1 MLLSLLIL
9 CYLLLLLAT
18 CADSLFFGGLGSLG
32 SCSCPP
38 MPACGGGLPSLPTP
52 CQIFSCPPQIPSS
65 SGSCGAAAPS
75 YQASYS
81 ALPAAPQPPAY
92 QPAYQPQPVAPV
104 PQPPAS
110 SYQYNQPASQYP
122 SFSSFSNQP
131 LAPAYP
137 AANGY
142 STSQYANSQTQ
153 PEALKL
159 PPLIGNSFSGPGPS
173 PPAPSS
179 NSYTASNSQA
189 LQQPVQSS
197 RPAAPSYS
205 MPTLV
210 SPSSY
215 KASQPVAP
223 PSYPAPTVVSPS
235 SYKASQP
242 ASYYQPETTNTNTN
256 VNTNTNYAASSSSS
270 SSSSSDSSISSNSY
284 NIQSSANQIEVQPYA
299 PESSPTSHQ
308 ASHQV
313 AEEQTQI
320 ANNIENQLATE
331 APTASNSYPLPKTDF
346 KITSMQVA
354 GNNNYAQAQTAVNT
368 ESERQPTENTAL
380 QVTEKTEYVDS
391 VTEIYGTSLL
401 PSQQVAAAGPTEGA
415 TTAAPSY
422 YTTVVPATVN
432 TIPIAAVGPKSE
444 VEEFTNQVNNFYKNN
459 GAETTTAQATEVE
472 VEVEEGEDSSGY
484 GRKAYDVK
492 SANNL
497 DAESI
502 KRESNRNVS
511 IDVKREDENAQ
522 IEEYEAELDPAVS
535 DEFEKTKAKTM
546 KSLHHLDFQKPKDSA
561 ISKCNSGKLMQLMH
575 EKMTPSPSISKQL
588 IFTAATKEF
597 PGRSIDVICSRHS
610 FSYIVVTSPLY
621 CEHRKSPLTCFAF
634 FQP

>member
-1 MLLSLLIL
+1 
-9 CYLLLLLAT
+9 
-18 CADSLFFGGLGSLG
+18 
-32 SCSCPP
+32 

-52 CQIFSCPPQIPSS
+52 CQIFSCPPQVPSS

-81 ALPAAPQPPAY
+81 ALPAAFPAAPQPPAY

-159 PPLIGNSFSGPGPS
+159 PPLISNSFPGPAPS

-197 RPAAPSYS
+197 QPAAPSYS

-210 SPSSY
+210 SPPSY

-235 SYKASQP
+235 SYRASQPVASPSYPAPTVVSPSSYKTSQP

-256 VNTNTNYAASSSSS
+256 YAASSSSS
-270 SSSSSDSSISSNSY
+270 SSGSSSSSNSY
-284 NIQSSANQIEVQPYA
+284 NIQSSANQVEVQPYA
-299 PESSPTSHQ
+299 PESSPASHQ

-331 APTASNSYPLPKTDF
+331 APVASNSYPLPKTDF

-354 GNNNYAQAQTAVNT
+354 GNNNYAQAQTAVDT

-401 PSQQVAAAGPTEGA
+401 PSQQVAAAGPTEEA
-415 TTAAPSY
+415 TAAAPSY

-444 VEEFTNQVNNFYKNN
+444 AEEFTNQVNNFYKNN

-472 VEVEEGEDSSGY
+472 VEEGEESSGY

-511 IDVKREDENAQ
+511 IDAKREDENAQ